1 VHDESVYLGLGS
13 NVGNRAAHLRAA
25 LAGLQDRGLR
35 LRAVSSFYLTEPDLR
50 PRAGGTY
57 IPARPHGTSEAG
69 AHPWYV
75 NCAAAFEDAPEPGEL
90 LALCREVE
98 DAHGRRRDAL
108 PTGSDEPQPRT
119 LDIDVL
125 LMGNRVI
132 DEPGLTV
139 PHPRMSQ
146 RRFVLLP
153 LAEIAPDLKHPVA
166 GTSIREMLAALPER
180 ERVDLLQTREEEGS

>member
-50 PRAGGTY
+50 PRADVLAGPEGTNE
-57 IPARPHGTSEAG
+57 SG

-98 DAHGRRRDAL
+98 GAHGRRRDGL
-108 PTGSDEPQPRT
+108 PTGSPEPQPRT

-125 LMGNRVI
+125 LMGDRVI

-166 GTSIREMLAALPER
+166 DTSIREMLAALPER
-180 ERVDLLQTREEEGS
+180 ERVELLQTRADEGS